1 MHVEITLKNYR
12 CFSDSEPAKFSLDKG
27 FISFVGANNS
37 GKSTI
42 LKFFYE
48 FCDIFKKLS
57 HEWDQGILDRALTG
71 NFVQFKQPSSV
82 AHSDELF
89 CNTNDRGIEI
99 CFKFINGK
107 TTEKDETPFLS
118 KMNIIIPRGT
128 QYEFGIEL
136 YSNESK
142 VSIFESN
149 NLGYNG
155 TKLIYGNEPIVDLS
169 ESLQLLKD
177 LSNTLYIGA
186 FRNIINVVSSN
197 TSYPKYFDIDVGV
210 AFVQAWRNFK
220 TGSLNKDNE
229 DAHKITR
236 DIEHIF
242 EFSNLEIN
250 PSASVD
256 TLKLIINGKS
266 YFLSEV
272 GSGITQFILVLATAA
287 MKKPSYILIDE
298 PELNL
303 HPSLQ
308 LDFLTTLGSYAS
320 EGVLFATHSIGLARS
335 SADKI
340 YSIHLIDGE
349 KRNVSEF
356 EATENLVEFLGE
368 LNFSG
373 YKELGFDKILLVEGP
388 TDIKTIQQ
396 FLRCYKIDHKIVIL
410 PLNGKSQINGSF
422 GPELEEIKRISEN
435 ISVLVDSERTAP
447 GEKLQERIKEFIKVC
462 KQAGVKCHVLER
474 RAIENYFT
482 DEAIKKAKGNK
493 YCALGHYDK
502 RNQFSPGGSKN
513 ENWRIAREMD
523 VKELESTDLG
533 TFLKSLSK

>member
-1 MHVEITLKNYR
+1 MHVEIILKNYR

-48 FCDIFKKLS
+48 FRDIFRILS
-57 HEWDQGILDRALTG
+57 HHRNLGTFQNALIG
-71 NFVQFKQPSSV
+71 QFPQFEKPSSI

-89 CNTNDRGIEI
+89 CNTNNRDIEI
-99 CFKFINGK
+99 CFKFINAK
-107 TTEKDETPFLS
+107 TIEKDETPFLS
-118 KMNIIIPRGT
+118 QMNIIIPRGT
-128 QYEFGIEL
+128 QCQFGIEL
-136 YSNESK
+136 YSNEGK
-142 VSIFESN
+142 VEVTN
-149 NLGYNG
+149 EDTLQYNG
-155 TKLIYGNEPIVDLS
+155 TKLCIGNKPIIEMS
-169 ESLQLLKD
+169 ESLQLLKI
-177 LSNTLYIGA
+177 LANTLYIGA
-186 FRNIINVVSSN
+186 FRNIINLVVSDTSN
-197 TSYPKYFDIDVGV
+197 PKYFDIDVGI

-220 TGSLNKDNE
+220 MGTMNKDNE
-229 DAHKITR
+229 DAYKVTK

-242 EFSNLEIN
+242 DFSNLEIN

-256 TLKLIINGKS
+256 TLKLLINGKS

-272 GSGITQFILVLATAA
+272 GSGITQFILVLANAA

-349 KRNVSEF
+349 KRKISEF
-356 EATENLVEFLGE
+356 EATQNLVEFLGE

-373 YKELGFDKILLVEGP
+373 YRELGFDKILLVEGP
-388 TDIKTIQQ
+388 TDVKTIQQ

-410 PLNGKSQINGSF
+410 PLGGKSQINGSF
-422 GPELEEIKRISEN
+422 RPELEEIKRISEN
-435 ISVLVDSERTAP
+435 IYVLIDSERTAS
-447 GEKLQERIKEFIKVC
+447 GEELQDRLKEFIKVC
-462 KQAGVKCHVLER
+462 EQAGVKCHVLER

-482 DEAIKKAKGNK
+482 ERAVKKAKGDK
-493 YCALGHYDK
+493 YHALGPYDSRDK
-502 RNQFSPGGSKN
+502 FSPGVSKN
-513 ENWRIAREMD
+513 ENWIIAREMNF
-523 VKELESTDLG
+523 KELEASDLG
-533 TFLKSLSK
+533 DFLNSL

>member
-1 MHVEITLKNYR
+1 MNVEITLKNYR
-12 CFSDSEPAKFSLDKG
+12 CFSDSEPAKFALDKG

-48 FCDIFKKLS
+48 FRNIFKILS
-57 HEWDQGILDRALTG
+57 DEWSFGTFANALAG
-71 NFVQFKQPSSV
+71 QFVQFEKPSSIS
-82 AHSDELF
+82 HSDELF
-89 CNTNDRGIEI
+89 CNTNDRDIEI
-99 CFKFINGK
+99 HFKFKNAK
-107 TTEKDETPFLS
+107 AVEKDETPFLS
-118 KMNIIIPRGT
+118 QMNIIIPRGT
-128 QYEFGIEL
+128 QYKFGVEL
-136 YSNESK
+136 YSNEGK
-142 VSIFESN
+142 VVVDGEDS
-149 NLGYNG
+149 LQYNG
-155 TKLIYGNEPIVDLS
+155 TKLCLDNKPIIDLS
-169 ESLQLLKD
+169 ESLQLLKK
-177 LSNTLYIGA
+177 LENTLYIGA
-186 FRNIINVVSSN
+186 FRNIINLVPSN
-197 TSYPKYFDIDVGV
+197 TSSTKYFDIDVGV
-210 AFVQAWRNFK
+210 PFVQSWRNFK
-220 TGSLNKDNE
+220 MGTMNKDNE
-229 DAHKITR
+229 DAYKVTK

-242 EFSNLEIN
+242 DFSNLEIN

-256 TLKLIINGKS
+256 TLKLLINGKS

-272 GSGITQFILVLATAA
+272 GSGITQFILVLANAA

-349 KRNVSEF
+349 KRKISEF
-356 EATENLVEFLGE
+356 EATQNLVEFLGE

-373 YKELGFDKILLVEGP
+373 YRELGFDKILLVEGP
-388 TDIKTIQQ
+388 TDVKTIQQ

-410 PLNGKSQINGSF
+410 PLGGKSQINGSF

-435 ISVLVDSERTAP
+435 IYVLIDSERTAS
-447 GEKLQERIKEFIKVC
+447 GEELQPRLKDFKKVC
-462 KQAGVKCHVLER
+462 EQAGVKCHILER

-482 DEAIKKAKGNK
+482 ERAVKMVQGDK
-493 YCALGHYDK
+493 YHALGPYDIRDK
-502 RNQFSPGGSKN
+502 ISPGVNKK
-513 ENWRIAREMD
+513 ENWRIAREMNSE
-523 VKELESTDLG
+523 ELEASDIG
-533 TFLKSLSK
+533 NFLNSI

>member
-48 FCDIFKKLS
+48 FRDIFRILS
-57 HEWDQGILDRALTG
+57 HERNLGTLTSALSG
-71 NFVQFKQPSSV
+71 QFPQFEKPSSIT
-82 AHSDELF
+82 HSDELF
-89 CNTNDRGIEI
+89 CNTNNRDIEI
-99 CFKFINGK
+99 CFKFKNAKAI
-107 TTEKDETPFLS
+107 EKDETPFLS
-118 KMNIIIPRGT
+118 QMNIIIPRGT
-128 QYEFGIEL
+128 QSKFCVEL
-136 YSNESK
+136 YSNEGK
-142 VSIFESN
+142 VAVTNEDT
-149 NLGYNG
+149 LQYNG
-155 TKLIYGNEPIVDLS
+155 TKLYIGNKPIIEMSD
-169 ESLQLLKD
+169 SLQLLKN
-177 LSNTLYIGA
+177 LNNTLYIGA
-186 FRNIINVVSSN
+186 FRNIINVVSSDR
-197 TSYPKYFDIDVGV
+197 SYLKYFDIDVGT

-220 TGSLNKDNE
+220 MGTMNKDNE
-229 DAHKITR
+229 DAYKVIK

-242 EFSNLEIN
+242 DFSNLDIN
-250 PSASVD
+250 PSASAD
-256 TLKLIINGKS
+256 TLKLLINGKS

-272 GSGITQFILVLATAA
+272 GSGITQFILVLANAA

-349 KRNVSEF
+349 KRKISEF
-356 EATENLVEFLGE
+356 EATQNLVEFLGE

-373 YKELGFDKILLVEGP
+373 YRELGFDKILLVEGP
-388 TDIKTIQQ
+388 TDVKTIQQ

-410 PLNGKSQINGSF
+410 PLGGKSQINGSF

-435 ISVLVDSERTAP
+435 IYVLIDSERTAY
-447 GEKLQERIKEFIKVC
+447 GDELQPRLNDFVEVC
-462 KQAGVKCHVLER
+462 EQAGVKCHVLER

-482 DEAIKKAKGNK
+482 ERAVKNAKGDK
-493 YCALGHYDK
+493 YHALEPYDSRDK
-502 RNQFSPGGSKN
+502 FSPGVNKN
-513 ENWRIAREMD
+513 ENWIIAREMNSE
-523 VKELESTDLG
+523 ELEASDLG
-533 TFLKSLSK
+533 NFLNSL

>member
-1 MHVEITLKNYR
+1 MHVEIILKNYR

-27 FISFVGANNS
+27 FTSFVGANNS

-48 FCDIFKKLS
+48 FRDIFNTLSDPKNVVTFGNALIGQLPPFKK
-57 HEWDQGILDRALTG
+57 
-71 NFVQFKQPSSV
+71 PSSI

-89 CNTNDRGIEI
+89 CNTNNRNIEI
-99 CFKFINGK
+99 CFKFKNAKAI
-107 TTEKDETPFLS
+107 EKDETPFLS
-118 KMNIIIPRGT
+118 QMNIIIPRGT
-128 QYEFGIEL
+128 QYKFGIEL
-136 YSNESK
+136 YSNEGK
-142 VSIFESN
+142 VAVTNEDT
-149 NLGYNG
+149 LYYTG
-155 TKLIYGNEPIVDLS
+155 TKLYIGNKPIIEMSD
-169 ESLQLLKD
+169 SLQLFNNLN
-177 LSNTLYIGA
+177 NTLYIGA
-186 FRNIINVVSSN
+186 FRNIINLVSSDKSN
-197 TSYPKYFDIDVGV
+197 PKYFDIDVGI
-210 AFVQAWRNFK
+210 AFVLAWRNFK
-220 TGSLNKDNE
+220 MGTMNKDNE
-229 DAHKITR
+229 DAYKVIK

-242 EFSNLEIN
+242 DFSNLDIN

-256 TLKLIINGKS
+256 TLKLLINGKS

-272 GSGITQFILVLATAA
+272 GSGITQFILVLANAA

-308 LDFLTTLGSYAS
+308 LDFLTTLGSYAC

-349 KRNVSEF
+349 KRKISEF
-356 EATENLVEFLGE
+356 EATQNLVEFLGE

-373 YKELGFDKILLVEGP
+373 YRELGFDKILLVEGP
-388 TDIKTIQQ
+388 TDVKTIQQ

-410 PLNGKSQINGSF
+410 PLGGKSQINGSF

-435 ISVLVDSERTAP
+435 IYVLIDSERTAY
-447 GEKLQERIKEFIKVC
+447 GDELQPRLNDFIEVC
-462 KQAGVKCHVLER
+462 EQTGVKCHVLER

-482 DEAIKKAKGNK
+482 ERAVKMVKGDK
-493 YCALGHYDK
+493 YHALGPYDSRDK
-502 RNQFSPGGSKN
+502 ISPGVNKN
-513 ENWRIAREMD
+513 ENWRIAREMNSE
-523 VKELESTDLG
+523 ELEASDLG
-533 TFLKSLSK
+533 IFLNSL

>member
-48 FCDIFKKLS
+48 FRDIFRMLS
-57 HEWDQGILDRALTG
+57 HHRNLGTFQNALSG
-71 NFVQFKQPSSV
+71 QFPQFEKPSSI
-82 AHSDELF
+82 AHSEELF
-89 CNTNDRGIEI
+89 CNTNNRDIEI
-99 CFKFINGK
+99 CFKFINAK
-107 TTEKDETPFLS
+107 TIEKDETPFLS
-118 KMNIIIPRGT
+118 QMNIIIPRGT
-128 QYEFGIEL
+128 QYQFGIEL
-136 YSNESK
+136 YSNEGK
-142 VSIFESN
+142 VEVTDKDT
-149 NLGYNG
+149 LQYNG
-155 TKLIYGNEPIVDLS
+155 TKLCIGNKPIIEISD
-169 ESLQLLKD
+169 SLQLLNN
-177 LSNTLYIGA
+177 LNNTLYIGA
-186 FRNIINVVSSN
+186 FRNIINVVSTD

-210 AFVQAWRNFK
+210 PFVQSWRNFK
-220 TGSLNKDNE
+220 MGTLNKDNE
-229 DAHKITR
+229 DAYKVTK

-266 YFLSEV
+266 YSLSEV
-272 GSGITQFILVLATAA
+272 GSGITQFILVLASAA

-349 KRNVSEF
+349 KRKISEF
-356 EATENLVEFLGE
+356 EATQNLVEFLGE

-373 YKELGFDKILLVEGP
+373 YRELGFDKILLVEGP
-388 TDIKTIQQ
+388 TDVKTIQQ

-410 PLNGKSQINGSF
+410 PLGGQSQINGSF

-435 ISVLVDSERTAP
+435 IYVLIDSERTAY
-447 GEKLQERIKEFIKVC
+447 GSELQPRLKDFVKVC
-462 KQAGVKCHVLER
+462 EQAEVKCHVLER

-482 DEAIKKAKGNK
+482 ERAVKNAKGDK
-493 YCALGHYDK
+493 YHALGPYDSRDK
-502 RNQFSPGGSKN
+502 FSPGVSKN
-513 ENWRIAREMD
+513 ENWIIAREMNF
-523 VKELESTDLG
+523 KELEASDLG
-533 TFLKSLSK
+533 NFLNSL

>member
-1 MHVEITLKNYR
+1 MYVEIILKNYR

-48 FCDIFKKLS
+48 FRDIFRILS
-57 HEWDQGILDRALTG
+57 FQGNVGTFTNALKG
-71 NFVQFKQPSSV
+71 QFIQFEKPSSI
-82 AHSDELF
+82 AHSEELF
-89 CNTNDRGIEI
+89 CNTNNRNIEI
-99 CFKFINGK
+99 CFKFKNAKAI
-107 TTEKDETPFLS
+107 EKDETPFLS
-118 KMNIIIPRGT
+118 QMNIIIPRGT
-128 QYEFGIEL
+128 QYQFGIEL
-136 YSNESK
+136 YSNEGK
-142 VSIFESN
+142 VAVANEDT
-149 NLGYNG
+149 LYYNG
-155 TKLIYGNEPIVDLS
+155 TKLYIGNKPIIEMSD
-169 ESLQLLKD
+169 SLQLLNN
-177 LSNTLYIGA
+177 LNNTLYIGA
-186 FRNIINVVSSN
+186 FRNIINLVVSDTSN
-197 TSYPKYFDIDVGV
+197 PKYFDIDVGI

-220 TGSLNKDNE
+220 MGTMNKDNE
-229 DAHKITR
+229 DAYKVIK

-242 EFSNLEIN
+242 GFSNLEIN
-250 PSASVD
+250 PSPSAD
-256 TLKLIINGKS
+256 TLKLLINGKS
-266 YFLSEV
+266 YFLSGV
-272 GSGITQFILVLATAA
+272 GSGITQFILVLANAA

-349 KRNVSEF
+349 KRKISEF
-356 EATENLVEFLGE
+356 EATQNLVEFLGE

-373 YKELGFDKILLVEGP
+373 YRELGFDKILLVEGP
-388 TDIKTIQQ
+388 TDVKTIQQ

-410 PLNGKSQINGSF
+410 PLGGKSQINGSF

-435 ISVLVDSERTAP
+435 IYVLIDSERTAY
-447 GEKLQERIKEFIKVC
+447 GDELQPRLNDFVEVC
-462 KQAGVKCHVLER
+462 EQAGVKCHVLER

-482 DEAIKKAKGNK
+482 ERAVKNAKGDK
-493 YCALGHYDK
+493 YHALGPYDSRDK
-502 RNQFSPGGSKN
+502 FSPGVNKN
-513 ENWRIAREMD
+513 ENWIIAREMNSE
-523 VKELESTDLG
+523 ELEASDLG
-533 TFLKSLSK
+533 DFLNSL

>member
-48 FCDIFKKLS
+48 FRDIFRILS
-57 HEWDQGILDRALTG
+57 HERNLGTLTSALSG
-71 NFVQFKQPSSV
+71 QFPQFEKPSSIT
-82 AHSDELF
+82 HSDELF
-89 CNTNDRGIEI
+89 CNTNNRDIEI
-99 CFKFINGK
+99 CFKFKNAKAI
-107 TTEKDETPFLS
+107 EKDETPFLS
-118 KMNIIIPRGT
+118 QMNIIIPRGT
-128 QYEFGIEL
+128 QSKFCVEL
-136 YSNESK
+136 YSNEGK
-142 VSIFESN
+142 VAVTNEDT
-149 NLGYNG
+149 LQYNG
-155 TKLIYGNEPIVDLS
+155 TKLYIGNKPIIEMSD
-169 ESLQLLKD
+169 SLQLLKN
-177 LSNTLYIGA
+177 LNNTLYIGA
-186 FRNIINVVSSN
+186 FRNIINVVSSDR
-197 TSYPKYFDIDVGV
+197 SYLKYFDIDVGT

-220 TGSLNKDNE
+220 MGTMNKDNE
-229 DAHKITR
+229 DAYKVIK

-242 EFSNLEIN
+242 DFSNLDIN
-250 PSASVD
+250 PSASAD
-256 TLKLIINGKS
+256 TLKLLINGKS

-272 GSGITQFILVLATAA
+272 GSGITQFILVLANAA

-349 KRNVSEF
+349 KRKISEF

-388 TDIKTIQQ
+388 TDVKTIQQ
-396 FLRCYKIDHKIVIL
+396 FLRLYRNDHQIVLL
-410 PLNGKSQINGSF
+410 PLGGKSLINSSSEA
-422 GPELEEIKRISEN
+422 ELIEIMRISKN
-435 ISVLVDSERTAP
+435 VCALIDSERNGP
-447 GEKLQERIKEFIKVC
+447 EDSLERNRHEFVEICKKVGIKY
-462 KQAGVKCHVLER
+462 HVLNR
-474 RAIENYFT
+474 RATENYFT
-482 DEAIKKAKGNK
+482 NEAVKNVYGNN
-493 YCALGHYDK
+493 YQALDSYQQLK
-502 RNQFSPGGSKN
+502 EISPSWSKTN
-513 ENWRIAREMD
+513 NWRIAREMT
-523 VKELESTDLG
+523 LEDLNETDLG
-533 TFLKSLSK
+533 EFLRSL